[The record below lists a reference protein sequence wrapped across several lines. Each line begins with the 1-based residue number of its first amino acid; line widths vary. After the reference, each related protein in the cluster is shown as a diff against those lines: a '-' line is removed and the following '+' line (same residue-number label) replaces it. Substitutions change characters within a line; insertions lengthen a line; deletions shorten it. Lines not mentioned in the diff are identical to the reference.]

1 MFTELADYTDRVS
14 RSNRK
19 GLRKIICR
27 GQTVELGR
35 SPGSAGLAFPNR
47 PGQENINWCTGER
60 TAKARAD
67 GFTLDPV
74 LPGRQ
79 QAAVKLLDQSLTLTP
94 LHNECPTYVL
104 RDGKLGQAKTSVR
117 INFGDMIVAGTTVV
131 ASRRAE

>member
-1 MFTELADYTDRVS
+1 MC
-14 RSNRK
+14 K
-19 GLRKIICR
+19 

-35 SPGSAGLAFPNR
+35 GPGSPGLAFSNR

-60 TAKARAD
+60 AAKPRAD
-67 GFTLDPV
+67 GFTLDRV
-74 LPGRQ
+74 LAGRQ
-79 QAAVKLLDQSLTLTP
+79 QAAVKLLDEYLTLTP

>member
-1 MFTELADYTDRVS
+1 MFTDLADYTGRVS
-14 RSNRK
+14 RSNRN
-19 GLRKIICR
+19 GLRKIMCR

-35 SPGSAGLAFPNR
+35 SPGSPGLAFPNR
-47 PGQENINWCTGER
+47 PGQENRNWSTGER
-60 TAKARAD
+60 AAKAGAD
-67 GFTLDPV
+67 GFALDRV
-74 LPGRQ
+74 LAGRQ
-79 QAAVKLLDQSLTLTP
+79 QAAVKLLDESLTLTP